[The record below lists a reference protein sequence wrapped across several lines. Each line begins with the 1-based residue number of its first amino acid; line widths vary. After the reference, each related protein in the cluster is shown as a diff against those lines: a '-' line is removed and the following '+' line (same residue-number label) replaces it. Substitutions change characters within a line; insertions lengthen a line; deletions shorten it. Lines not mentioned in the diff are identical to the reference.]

1 MQKIVS
7 QKHFNISKQM
17 GLVPSYWSII
27 INDDSQE
34 RIGVQETKV

>member
-7 QKHFNISKQM
+7 HKHFNTAKQM
-17 GLVPSYWSII
+17 CLVPSYWSII
-27 INDDSQE
+27 NDSQE

>member
-1 MQKIVS
+1 MQKIVNH
-7 QKHFNISKQM
+7 KHFNSSKQIC
-17 GLVPSYWSII
+17 LVPSYWSI